1 MWTCCACLNFR
12 FSDALDQFMKS
23 QTMVSRKIVPGVLT
37 WPTTSQVIE
46 ETRKENLQVCLTTK
60 IKILFSQMD
69 IPKKKK
75 KNLPKLSS
83 VTLRLSSS
91 LCSFPP
97 IIKAKEGGGQKW
109 GGVLHEAASANKLPR
124 ALSTPKPGL
133 CREELF
139 LQWQNCTLGKHTIY
153 SIRAGLCIGVYTLI
167 FLCNDVVLISPKL
180 YIMGIWCYRTKW
192 LWILYAM

>member
-1 MWTCCACLNFR
+1 
-12 FSDALDQFMKS
+12 
-23 QTMVSRKIVPGVLT
+23 MVSRKIVPGVLT
-37 WPTTSQVIE
+37 WPTTTQVIE

-69 IPKKKK
+69 IPKKK
-75 KNLPKLSS
+75 NLPKLSS
-83 VTLRLSSS
+83 VTVRLSSS
-91 LCSFPP
+91 LCFLPH

-109 GGVLHEAASANKLPR
+109 GGVLHEAASASKLPR

-139 LQWQNCTLGKHTIY
+139 LQWQNYTLGRHTIY
-153 SIRAGLCIGVYTLI
+153 STRADLCIRVYTWV
-167 FLCNDVVLISPKL
+167 FLCNNVVLISPKL
-180 YIMGIWCYRTKW
+180 YIMGVWSYRTKW